1 MSCYIYLLVCP
12 FFYYLPF
19 SPTIALENNNYLTL
33 ILLPA
38 KLSVLA
44 TLNFF
49 ETSFFGTPC
58 PCFVHYF
65 HCLLGTFVYL
75 VLLFGTPCPCF
86 VHYFHCYITSLFC
99 TLLPLFLRC
108 CTAYILMV
116 KNQTPTI
123 KHKTNLAFCQQMV

>member
-1 MSCYIYLLVCP
+1 MSRYIYLLVCP

-44 TLNFF
+44 ILNFF

-65 HCLLGTFVYL
+65 Q
-75 VLLFGTPCPCF
+75 CF
-86 VHYFHCYITSLFC
+86 FTVVPLTSLWLKTRPQLSNIKQTWLFVNKWFRQIDLKKKIVKDQLIMKWENLHASSMREKRKAY
-99 TLLPLFLRC
+99 LL
-108 CTAYILMV
+108 A
-116 KNQTPTI
+116 
-123 KHKTNLAFCQQMV
+123 